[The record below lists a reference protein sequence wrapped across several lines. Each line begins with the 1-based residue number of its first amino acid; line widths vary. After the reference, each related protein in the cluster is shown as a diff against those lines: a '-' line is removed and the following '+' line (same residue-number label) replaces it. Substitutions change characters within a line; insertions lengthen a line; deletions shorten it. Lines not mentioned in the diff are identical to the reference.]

1 MYMQLPLFIH
11 TINLVRWYALYRNKG
26 KYNKDTYFSSLGQ
39 IRRIMETQS
48 SLLSKGKRVCPTLEM
63 INKSMQATETVE
75 EAASPRKQA
84 TLTIAAQLDEP
95 LYDIE
100 EENEREKYRNEN
112 TMHLAIQ
119 KFKDLPII
127 LPEVMEEE
135 DQDLNEMIIQDEF

>member
-1 MYMQLPLFIH
+1 MYMELPLFIH